1 MTLYLN
7 GLKILDGFFE
17 NGSVTLPSI
26 TFASDQDSGFYRI
39 GANNIGL
46 SLNGVNVIDYQT
58 AATYFSHGKIGLD
71 STDYM
76 TFTDNTQLVFT
87 INGTAQGAIK
97 TNQTIE
103 FDRIWSRTVN
113 VPIYFKSWENDDANA
128 VAFEFDTNTS
138 LTNTAATLTGWKNA
152 SVLKAAISK
161 EGTYYQTVGTTQTT
175 DDTATAITGA
185 KVTPSTNS
193 VYGFEYEI
201 MGLKSDYSQA
211 AYYRVT
217 GLSRKDGSTLTLVSY
232 SVQVIGEDD
241 ASWEVILEASGN
253 DIQPKVTGKAATTI
267 NWTAI
272 GKYWRG
278 R

>member
-1 MTLYLN
+1 MVEYIN
-7 GLKILDGFFE
+7 GYKIIDGYFE
-17 NGSVTLPSI
+17 NGSATLPSLSFI
-26 TFASDQDSGFYRI
+26 NDLDSGFYRI

-46 SLNGVNVIDYQT
+46 ALNGSKVIDYQT
-58 AATYFSHGKIGLD
+58 TATYFSHGKIGLD

-76 TFTDNTQLVFT
+76 LFTDNTQLVFY

-103 FDRIWSRTVN
+103 FDRIWSRN
-113 VPIYFKSWENDDANA
+113 VSSPMYFKSWENDDASA
-128 VAFEFDTNTS
+128 VAFEFDTNNS
-138 LTNTAATLTGWKNA
+138 LTNSSAILMGWKNA
-152 SVLKAAISK
+152 TSLKAAISK

-175 DDTATAITGA
+175 DATATAITAA

-201 MGLKSDYSQA
+201 MGLKSDYSEAA
-211 AYYRVT
+211 AYRVM
-217 GLSRKDGSTLTLVSY
+217 GLARKDGSTLTLVSY
-232 SVQVIGEDD
+232 SVQIIGEDD
-241 ASWEVILEASGN
+241 ATWDVILEASDN

-272 GKYWRG
+272 GKYWKG